1 MAKLSSVLQ
10 DVIAPIVEALGYE
23 FWGGHCIGQG
33 SRMLLR
39 VYIDSKNGIKIEDC
53 EKVSRQLTAVL
64 DVEEVIPHQYTLEVS
79 SPGLDRALFTL
90 AQFERFVGY
99 KVRLRLYMPLN
110 GQSRFVAKIAGVS
123 GEKIILNIDDAEI
136 ELAFSEIERANL
148 II

>member
-10 DVIAPIVEALGYE
+10 DVIAPIVEALGYD
-23 FWGGHCIGQG
+23 FWGGHYIGQG
-33 SRMLLR
+33 SRTLLR

-64 DVEEVIPHQYTLEVS
+64 DVEEVISHQYTLEVS
-79 SPGLDRALFTL
+79 SPGLDRPLFTL

-99 KVRLRLYMPLN
+99 KARLRLYVPLN

-123 GEKIILNIDDAEI
+123 GEKVILNIDDADI